1 MTRPK
6 PVRVL
11 HVITE
16 MTRGGIETWLMHVLR
31 HIDRDRFQ
39 MDFLVQTTREA
50 YYDQEIRKL
59 GGRVLPCL
67 EPRLPWVYA
76 ANFRHILKENPPYDV
91 IHSHVHFY
99 NGIVLGLA
107 RRYGVPIRIAHS
119 HTSIG
124 GGFGMAGD
132 LTLLRRGYASSMR
145 YLINRYA
152 TKGLAASREAAQAVF
167 GPNWQSDPRWQIFYC
182 SIDLDPFEAEL
193 SEPARL
199 RASLGLPE
207 DAFVIGTVGRLTK
220 AKNHSFLLDITA
232 ELLKRQPNTY
242 LLVAGEGQLRAEL
255 EAKTSRLGLKD
266 RVIFAGVRPDI
277 PNLMRAAIDVF
288 VLPSF
293 FEGLPLV
300 GLEAQAAGLPLIMSD
315 TITSECILVP
325 DLVRRLSLTK
335 SAGCWAEVLL
345 EARQVKAKLTP
356 EKARAI
362 IKTTPFDIDHSVETL
377 QQIYAGN
384 TR

>member
-1 MTRPK
+1 
-6 PVRVL
+6 VL

-50 YYDQEIRKL
+50 YYDQEIRGL
-59 GGRVLPCL
+59 GSRLLPCL
-67 EPRLPWVYA
+67 EPRQPWVYA
-76 ANFRHILKENPPYDV
+76 ANFRRILKENPPYDV

-99 NGIVLGLA
+99 NGVVLALA
-107 RRYGVPIRIAHS
+107 RRYGIPIRIAHS

-124 GGFGMAGD
+124 GGFGMADD
-132 LTLLRRGYASSMR
+132 LTLLRQGYARSMR

-167 GPNWQSDPRWQIFYC
+167 GPDWQNDPRWQVFYC
-182 SIDLDPFEAEL
+182 SIDLDPFEVEL
-193 SEPARL
+193 SQAAQL

-207 DAFVIGTVGRLTK
+207 DAFVVGTVGRLTK

-232 ELLKRQPNTY
+232 ELRKRQPNTY

-255 EAKTSRLGLKD
+255 EAKASRLGLD
-266 RVIFAGVRPDI
+266 GRVIFAGVRPDI
-277 PNLMRAAIDVF
+277 PNMMRAAMDVF

-315 TITSECILVP
+315 TITNECVLVP
-325 DLVRRLSLTK
+325 DLVRRLSLAK
-335 SAGCWAEVLL
+335 PAGCWAEVLL
-345 EARQVKAKLTP
+345 EARQVKARLTP

-362 IKTTPFDIDHSVETL
+362 IKTTPFDIDHSVEAL
-377 QQIYAGN
+377 QQIYAGY